1 MDRRDLRVIAHGVCV
16 ARYYILRIRPGWVAT
31 PSPDT
36 PGHSALRSLS
46 EATNCEQPR
55 ARTKLGVLFCDDS
68 RRVSI
73 KYCCS
78 RPCLTAASRR
88 RGLSKKP
95 PLASNGQALA
105 YVYYEEE
112 PGATIGGQTAFA
124 RRGAADRGKLLP
136 SCRSCC
142 GSEGTQAP
150 KPLGHRC
157 KDSLGQSQ
165 PGRRYRGRMGAKAGS
180 IRFLLELCRGCAL
193 TLVASFTMRELLSL
207 VPRPFPA
214 ILAPLSSPI
223 WHSGTRRICST

>member
-78 RPCLTAASRR
+78 RLCFTMSNRRFPPPWSVEETAACFKRPSPCLRLLRR
-88 RGLSKKP
+88 RAGGDDRRP
-95 PLASNGQALA
+95 NCFR
-105 YVYYEEE
+105 
-112 PGATIGGQTAFA
+112 AT
-124 RRGAADRGKLLP
+124 RRGGSRQTFAKLP
-136 SCRSCC
+136 
-142 GSEGTQAP
+142 
-150 KPLGHRC
+150 
-157 KDSLGQSQ
+157 
-165 PGRRYRGRMGAKAGS
+165 
-180 IRFLLELCRGCAL
+180 
-193 TLVASFTMRELLSL
+193 ELL
-207 VPRPFPA
+207 RK
-214 ILAPLSSPI
+214 
-223 WHSGTRRICST
+223 

>member
-78 RPCLTAASRR
+78 RLCFTMSNRRFPPPWSVEETAACFIVRD
-88 RGLSKKP
+88 
-95 PLASNGQALA
+95 ANGQALA

-112 PGATIGGQTAFA
+112 AGATIGGQTAFA
-124 RRGAADRGKLLP
+124 RRGAADRGKL
-136 SCRSCC
+136 C
-142 GSEGTQAP
+142 QAA
-150 KPLGHRC
+150 
-157 KDSLGQSQ
+157 
-165 PGRRYRGRMGAKAGS
+165 GA
-180 IRFLLELCRGCAL
+180 
-193 TLVASFTMRELLSL
+193 
-207 VPRPFPA
+207 
-214 ILAPLSSPI
+214 
-223 WHSGTRRICST
+223 